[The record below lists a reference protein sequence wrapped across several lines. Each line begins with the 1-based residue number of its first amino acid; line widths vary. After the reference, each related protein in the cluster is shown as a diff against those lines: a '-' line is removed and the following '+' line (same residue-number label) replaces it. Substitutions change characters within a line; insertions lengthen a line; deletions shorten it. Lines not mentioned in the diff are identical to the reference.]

1 MVGIVGISM
10 TSVERIDVNAVFGAH
25 PFARTILR
33 RLRDAGHEAVLIG
46 GVVRDGL
53 MHGWGREVGFPP
65 EDIDIATSA
74 LPEEVRSLFPDRPIV
89 SVGEEFGVV
98 VIVSP
103 DGRSYEVAT
112 FRVEG
117 EYDGRWP
124 GKVKLVRELAGDV
137 KRRDLTVNGLVAR
150 EDGDVIDLVGGI
162 ADLRAGRIRTIGDPS
177 VRFNEDYL
185 RMLRA
190 VRFACQ
196 IPGKI
201 DPDTADAIAASAPR
215 ILSISNE
222 RIRDE
227 LFRLLRTKRAAD
239 GIEMLDQLSLLEHIL
254 PELHATKGVPQPEEY
269 PGS

>member
-1 MVGIVGISM
+1 M
-10 TSVERIDVNAVFGAH
+10 
-25 PFARTILR
+25 
-33 RLRDAGHEAVLIG
+33 RLQRSGWKGSTTG
-46 GVVRDGL
+46 G
-53 MHGWGREVGFPP
+53 GRG
-65 EDIDIATSA
+65 
-74 LPEEVRSLFPDRPIV
+74 
-89 SVGEEFGVV
+89 
-98 VIVSP
+98 
-103 DGRSYEVAT
+103 
-112 FRVEG
+112 
-117 EYDGRWP
+117 
-124 GKVKLVRELAGDV
+124 
-137 KRRDLTVNGLVAR
+137 TVNGLVAR

-269 PGS
+269 HPEGDVFVHTMAVRTWEVIARSVRGRQERSANASG